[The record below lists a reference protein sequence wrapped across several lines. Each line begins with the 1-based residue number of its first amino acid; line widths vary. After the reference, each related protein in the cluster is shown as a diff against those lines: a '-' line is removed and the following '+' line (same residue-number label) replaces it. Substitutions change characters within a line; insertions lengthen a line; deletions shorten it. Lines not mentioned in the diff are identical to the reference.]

1 MILLSTATMAISKE
15 GVLLLCV
22 IAVGI
27 GLRFAYLDR
36 KVYWY
41 DETFTS
47 LEVSGYSPREAAA
60 DILTGRVVSN
70 EDLERYQFPRADSS
84 KSAVDTIR
92 GLIANEP
99 QLAPAYFVVLRWWS
113 RLFPDS
119 ITAIRALSA
128 LFSVSALAT
137 AFWLCREI
145 FPSSPRVAYVCAALM
160 AISPF
165 HLLYAQEARP
175 YSMWIAVSL
184 LSCALL
190 LWAIRRRTVVA
201 WTLYA
206 LSAALSLYTFLFSIL
221 VLAGQALFVAIEN
234 RFRITSTT
242 KPFAISVLAAI
253 LSFLPWPYRGQH
265 SGAGNERYSM
275 FQYAI
280 KWARSVGIFFAD
292 FNLRNETPKSILI
305 PYSVLLLALLAMC
318 AYAIYCLCRYATR
331 TQTTFVLILIG
342 SVCLPLAVLDVAK
355 GSSASLVTRYMFPSF
370 IGVQIAVAYVLTA
383 KTSVSCA
390 IRSQAAWRCIS
401 TLLVAIGLLSCVTI
415 VRAAEWW
422 NKDPENYVQVASRII
437 NAGKNPVLVISDT
450 WFVPV
455 LSLEHKLRPDIHY
468 QLTVEPHVPEI
479 DKDAGTIF
487 AVRPSVHL
495 RTKLGESF
503 AFELVDGSADLYR
516 LARKA
521 ANRPDLE
528 N

>member
-1 MILLSTATMAISKE
+1 MVISKE
-15 GVLLLCV
+15 RVLLLCI

-27 GLRFAYLDR
+27 GLRFVHLDR

-70 EDLERYQFPRADSS
+70 ANLEKYQFPRADSP
-84 KSAVDTIR
+84 KSALDTIR

-99 QLAPAYFVVLRWWS
+99 QLSPAYFVMLRWWS

-128 LFSVSALAT
+128 LFSVIALAI
-137 AFWLCREI
+137 AFWLCCEI
-145 FPSSPRVAYVCAALM
+145 FPSSSRVAYVCVALM

-175 YSMWIAVSL
+175 YSMWSSVAL
-184 LSCALL
+184 LSCVVL
-190 LWAIRRRTVVA
+190 LWAIRRRTIVA

-206 LSAALSLYTFLFSIL
+206 LCAALSLYTFLLSIL

-234 RFRITSTT
+234 KFRITPTA
-242 KPFAISVLAAI
+242 KAFAISVLAAI
-253 LSFLPWPYRGQH
+253 VSFLPWPYRGQH
-265 SGAGNERYSM
+265 SGAGNDHYST

-280 KWARSVGIFFAD
+280 KWIRSVGILFAD

-305 PYSVLLLALLAMC
+305 PYSLLLLGLLAMC
-318 AYAIYCLCRYATR
+318 GYSIYFMCRSATR
-331 TQTTFVLILIG
+331 RQTSFILILMG
-342 SVCLPLAVLDVAK
+342 SLCLPLAVLDVAK
-355 GSSASLVTRYMFPSF
+355 GSSVSLVTRYMFPSF
-370 IGVQIAVAYVLTA
+370 IGLQVAVAYMLTL
-383 KTSVSCA
+383 KTSASCA
-390 IRSQAAWRCIS
+390 VRSQAVWRCIS
-401 TLLVAIGLLSCVTI
+401 TLVFAIGLLSCVTI

-437 NAGKNPVLVISDT
+437 NAAKNPVFVISDT

-455 LSLEHKLRPDIHY
+455 LSLEHKLRPDVRY
-468 QLTVEPHVPEI
+468 QLTVDPNVPEI

-487 AVRPSVHL
+487 AVKPSMHL
-495 RTKLGESF
+495 RTELGERF
-503 AFELVDGSADLYR
+503 TFELVDGSADLYR
-516 LARKA
+516 LTRKVG
-521 ANRPDLE
+521 NLPELE
-528 N
+528 H